1 MTEMIAHNG
10 IIELGTIEN
19 TGDNADQVGL
29 LHAQFV
35 HYPDCQQLQIWLPEY
50 GSNGYGRYR
59 IIDKNTQTILENA
72 LVEDKLNGSIQMLF
86 DTLGLTDSDYVLE
99 IDHPKGG
106 KHLLHFQKFAEYVMP
121 EQPKPIEPASGQ
133 ADNMWRVYKDG
144 FGNPIPNEDQ
154 ILRENAQQ
162 QLREMITTHTPDATT
177 TPFEI
182 APNLKLDQDLINQ
195 ALTFSSEW
203 GENFQ
208 KPIHDRMKQKYPEL
222 SHEIIDI
229 LQTYVRKAEY
239 FIYNLAEQCCL
250 GKIKEAEI
258 QIKAHRQYPWISDH
272 NASRLAGIGMYYAN
286 R

>member
-1 MTEMIAHNG
+1 MIPHNG

-19 TGDNADQVGL
+19 TGDNADQLGIL
-29 LHAQFV
+29 QAQFV
-35 HYPDCQQLQIWLPEY
+35 HYADCQQLQVWLPEL
-50 GSNGYGRYR
+50 GRNGYGSYR
-59 IIDKNTQTILENA
+59 IIDKNTQTIIEIA
-72 LVEDKLNGSIQMLF
+72 LVEDKLSGSIKMLF
-86 DTLGLTDSDYVLE
+86 DTLGLPDSDYVLE

-106 KHLLHFQKFAEYVMP
+106 KHVLHFQKFAENFIP
-121 EQPKPIEPASGQ
+121 QKPKPIEPVAEKS
-133 ADNMWRVYKDG
+133 DTLWRVYKDG

-154 ILRENAQQ
+154 ILRENAQKQ
-162 QLREMITTHTPDATT
+162 SGEIFNVNMPKVTATQ
-177 TPFEI
+177 FEI
-182 APNLKLDQDLINQ
+182 APNLKLDKGIIDQ

-222 SHEIIDI
+222 SLETIDL
-229 LQTYVRKAEY
+229 LQTYVRKAES

-258 QIKAHRQYPWISDH
+258 PINAHRQFPWISNH

-286 R
+286 K